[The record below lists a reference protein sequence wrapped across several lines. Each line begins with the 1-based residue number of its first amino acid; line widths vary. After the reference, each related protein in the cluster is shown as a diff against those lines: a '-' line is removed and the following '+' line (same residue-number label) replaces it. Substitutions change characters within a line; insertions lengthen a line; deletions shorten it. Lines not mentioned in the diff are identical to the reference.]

1 MRQAILGSVVL
12 LCSAV
17 SSCSS
22 SSGGGS
28 VSADEACAGG
38 AAALCGQ
45 VKACAPLLVTLIYA
59 DEATC
64 TDAFKKSCLAT
75 LAAPKTGATPAGI
88 EQCGLD
94 AKSASCS
101 DLLSHN
107 PPASCRPTGG
117 TVANGMACGDDWQC
131 ASGRCTVAAN
141 ATCGICAD
149 RSAAG
154 GTCVGDED
162 CAYGLACTAGVCVAR
177 GAAGASCDVGHPCA
191 FGNACRTA
199 AGGTSGTCGPPAA
212 AGEACSNGECDTA
225 SAAFC
230 NPLTM
235 RCELAT
241 SAKAGSACGI
251 VNGNLVFCKGAAG
264 ACTTPMGAVMGTCP
278 ALVEPGGACGM
289 GTPCK
294 VGARCVNSVCTIPDP
309 SSCH

>member
-38 AAALCGQ
+38 AAALCGE
-45 VKACAPLLVTLIYA
+45 VTACAPLLVTLIYA

-64 TDAFKKSCLAT
+64 TDAFKKSCLAP

-154 GTCVGDED
+154 GTCVGGED
-162 CAYGLACTAGVCVAR
+162 CAYGLACTAGGCVAR
-177 GAAGASCDVGHPCA
+177 GAAG
-191 FGNACRTA
+191 
-199 AGGTSGTCGPPAA
+199 
-212 AGEACSNGECDTA
+212 
-225 SAAFC
+225 
-230 NPLTM
+230 
-235 RCELAT
+235 
-241 SAKAGSACGI
+241 
-251 VNGNLVFCKGAAG
+251 
-264 ACTTPMGAVMGTCP
+264 
-278 ALVEPGGACGM
+278 GACG
-289 GTPCK
+289 GGPPRA
-294 VGARCVNSVCTIPDP
+294 VGKGGRGGPGGP
-309 SSCH
+309 